1 MTSSRTWRQPT
12 LGKVTERVDYTG
24 AGLDERDCAP
34 TPLAQLQRWIDE
46 ALAAGV
52 AGAESPEGVALSLAT
67 VDGAGAPNVR
77 TVLMRFLDA
86 RGPGFVTDGGS
97 AKARELAADP
107 RVAASLGWP
116 ALFRVVRFRGVAEPV
131 ETDALAAY
139 WVTRPWG
146 SRIAAW
152 ASQQSSPIGGRVQLD
167 ALFEEYAARFPD
179 QGGPDDVPVPPTWA
193 GFRIR
198 PVEVEFWAGRPS
210 RLHDRLVYAA
220 GQTVRGVGVAPPL
233 LDDADA
239 WEVSR
244 RQP

>member
-107 RVAASLGWP
+107 QIGRASCRERV
-116 ALFRVVRFRGVAEPV
+116 FRVV
-131 ETDALAAY
+131 
-139 WVTRPWG
+139 
-146 SRIAAW
+146 
-152 ASQQSSPIGGRVQLD
+152 
-167 ALFEEYAARFPD
+167 
-179 QGGPDDVPVPPTWA
+179 
-193 GFRIR
+193 
-198 PVEVEFWAGRPS
+198 
-210 RLHDRLVYAA
+210 
-220 GQTVRGVGVAPPL
+220 
-233 LDDADA
+233 
-239 WEVSR
+239 
-244 RQP
+244 

>member
-1 MTSSRTWRQPT
+1 M
-12 LGKVTERVDYTG
+12 TERVDYTG

-46 ALAAGV
+46 ALGAGV
-52 AGAESPEGVALSLAT
+52 SGAESPEGVALSLAT
-67 VDGAGAPNVR
+67 VDAAGAPNVR
-77 TVLMRFLDA
+77 TVLMRFLDR

-97 AKARELAADP
+97 AKARELTADP

-116 ALFRVVRFRGVAEPV
+116 ALFRVVRFRGLAEPI
-131 ETDALAAY
+131 EADALAAY

-152 ASQQSSPIGGRVQLD
+152 ASHQSSPIGGRAELEARFD
-167 ALFEEYAARFPD
+167 EYAARFPD
-179 QGGPDDVPVPPTWA
+179 HGHPDDVPVPPTWA

-198 PVEVEFWAGRPS
+198 PVEVEFWAGRTS

-220 GQTVRGVGVAPPL
+220 RESGIDAAGSRSGGVSAPPL
-233 LDDADA
+233 LDEPRG
-239 WEVSR
+239 WQLSR